1 MGDKSL
7 RKKQYIIRKAREVFV
22 ARGFKDVTMKDIV
35 EACEISRGG
44 LYLYFQNTSDIFMAV
59 LAGEDSNGDEDGAE
73 DDVFVKAMK
82 AKASSADILA
92 LFMQEQKKE
101 LCNTKDNL
109 AIASYEFFFAN
120 KIEAKENLLKQ
131 QFDAAVAVL
140 EKLIQDG
147 VKDNDLVCDDPKG
160 AARNIM
166 YVLEG
171 LRIMSQT
178 VGISEKEVN
187 KEILYLMKQII
198 KEEV

>member
-35 EACEISRGG
+35 EECEISRGG